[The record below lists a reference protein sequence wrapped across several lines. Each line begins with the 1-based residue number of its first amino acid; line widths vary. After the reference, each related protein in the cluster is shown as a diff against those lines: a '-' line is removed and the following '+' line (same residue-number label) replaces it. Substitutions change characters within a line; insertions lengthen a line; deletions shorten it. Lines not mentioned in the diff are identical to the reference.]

1 MWIYGSGF
9 PKSLD
14 VSKAIDKAAGAER
27 KPTGILTTNRKSSG
41 AIVIKQPGDGIAY
54 DEPATEA
61 AKKWSGWGTALKPAY
76 EPIVLARK
84 PLDGTVAQNVLKY
97 GTGGLNID
105 ATRIEY
111 GSEQDFQ
118 TTVKGVQAMY
128 DNERDKKNT
137 QGWKRPWNDTN
148 PRTDAKASTSPQ
160 GRWPANVILDD
171 EAGKLLDAQSGE
183 TNRGHYPKIGNVGGE
198 DRRVYSGGWD
208 SIEGEERYT
217 ELGGASRF
225 FYCAK
230 ASREEREAGLGRLV
244 EFESQQSYGS
254 IRSERGTGYPES
266 PFVRNHHPTVKPIA
280 LMRYL
285 VKLITPPG
293 GIVIDPFLGSGTTL
307 LACRLENVNGF
318 GIEREAEYEPII
330 KGRLSS
336 IPPSLETYH

>member
-1 MWIYGSGF
+1 MSWRRRGRPGRR
-9 PKSLD
+9 
-14 VSKAIDKAAGAER
+14 G
-27 KPTGILTTNRKSSG
+27 TT
-41 AIVIKQPGDGIAY
+41 
-54 DEPATEA
+54 
-61 AKKWSGWGTALKPAY
+61 
-76 EPIVLARK
+76 
-84 PLDGTVAQNVLKY
+84 
-97 GTGGLNID
+97 
-105 ATRIEY
+105 
-111 GSEQDFQ
+111 
-118 TTVKGVQAMY
+118 
-128 DNERDKKNT
+128 NERDKKNT